1 MPRRKP
7 RPLYQPAPAL
17 HMLRFDFFF
26 KSMLPSLSE
35 LNVTPSFCFAFK
47 IPDNV
52 AASTEYYTRVVRVWV
67 TFNSLQ
73 TCCHATPLLSLM
85 MFAHVSAC
93 NLANLLL
100 TNPWKFHR
108 LFFILIWFP
117 IPCIHFT
124 DFKIKPET
132 EMIWMNLMKIWLLA
146 TNWLE
151 MKWTMVVLSITPQW
165 HSSYFFNVFFLR
177 KCNLTSV
184 KLRYCVEAT

>member
-1 MPRRKP
+1 
-7 RPLYQPAPAL
+7 
-17 HMLRFDFFF
+17 
-26 KSMLPSLSE
+26 
-35 LNVTPSFCFAFK
+35 
-47 IPDNV
+47 
-52 AASTEYYTRVVRVWV
+52 
-67 TFNSLQ
+67 
-73 TCCHATPLLSLM
+73 M

-93 NLANLLL
+93 NLDNLLL
-100 TNPWKFHR
+100 TNPWKFPR
-108 LFFILIWFP
+108 LFFILIWFPFP

-177 KCNLTSV
+177 KCNLTCKV
-184 KLRYCVEAT
+184 KILWGGHIIWKKLPHWVLTFTHIMSKPSGRFLQILVAFSENLNFKIKCMIIKIMKTSCFLFHVNFDITLKYS